1 MIVLSIIVLIFYFGL
16 YGYCFK
22 AVLKGNF
29 YYVLLYSV
37 LFFPVY
43 TVFLALVFNGL
54 ESPILNSILQYSK
67 ELLIF
72 SAVGIILFGG
82 KEVLKKTWK
91 LSLLDA
97 FFIGFIGI
105 SFIYLLLPIGEASF
119 LNKAIYFKNILLI
132 GVFYYLG
139 RYVTISNSQWTKL
152 FRIIFGLTFIACLIV
167 VFEKLTGT
175 HFHSLIGYAKYN
187 DVIKE
192 IDPVGIFGL
201 TWTFEAQGGQ
211 ARFGSFF
218 SNPLEFSA
226 SMLIGVA
233 GGIIYLLSVRHKPN
247 QVKYLLVIFCAFVC
261 VSLAYSR
268 ATFVAFFLMIVFIA
282 FLLRYYKLLSFAFL
296 VLLMVTAYIMFFA
309 ADDVK
314 YFVEDTLS
322 FENSSS
328 LTHLV
333 EWAEGIESMISNPQG
348 IGLATSG
355 NAGGVEKDL
364 QVGGENQYLIYGVQL
379 GFMGLAFYLGMLLIG
394 IRNSWKAF
402 RMSQNRNEAVIPFV
416 AASVKFGMLLPLF
429 TANGEAYL
437 YVSLVSWW
445 LIGYSE
451 SLLQNLKK
459 AAKYPLIKRQSRQ
472 TL

>member
-1 MIVLSIIVLIFYFGL
+1 MIVVSALLLIIYFGL
-16 YGYCFK
+16 FGYFLNGIFRGK
-22 AVLKGNF
+22 LYLVLF
-29 YYVLLYSV
+29 YSA
-37 LFFPVY
+37 LFFPIY
-43 TVFLALVFNGL
+43 TVFLALVFDGF
-54 ESPILNSILQYSK
+54 ESSILNSALQYSK

-72 SAVGIILFGG
+72 STLGIMLFGSKNILNQG
-82 KEVLKKTWK
+82 FNI
-91 LSLLDA
+91 SRLDSC
-97 FFIGFIGI
+97 FIGFIGL
-105 SFIYLLLPIGEASF
+105 SLLYLVLPIGEASI

-132 GVFYYLG
+132 GVFYTFG
-139 RYVTISNSQWTKL
+139 RKIKINNSEWSK
-152 FRIIFGLTFIACLIV
+152 FFKIIFGLTLIACLVV

-187 DVIKE
+187 KAIKE

-226 SMLIGVA
+226 SMLVGVA
-233 GGIIYLLSVRHKPN
+233 AGIIYFLSVRHKSN
-247 QVKYLLVIFCAFVC
+247 QIKYLFVIFCAFIC

-268 ATFVAFFLMIVFIA
+268 ATFVTFFLMMIFMA
-282 FLLRYYKLLSFAFL
+282 FLLRYYKIIVIAFVSFLLISI
-296 VLLMVTAYIMFFA
+296 YIGFFA

-314 YFVEDTLS
+314 YFVEDTIK
-322 FENSSS
+322 FQNSSS

-333 EWAEGIESMISNPQG
+333 EWAEGLESMLSNPMG

-379 GFMGLAFYLGMLLIG
+379 GFLGLTFYLGMLIIG
-394 IRNSWKAF
+394 IRNAWKAF
-402 RMSQNRNEAVIPFV
+402 RYSKTRQDSIVPFV

-451 SLLQNLKK
+451 SMYQKIRLSK
-459 AAKYPLIKRQSRQ
+459 P
-472 TL
+472 

>member
-1 MIVLSIIVLIFYFGL
+1 MIVLSTIVLIFYFGL
-16 YGYCFK
+16 FGYCLK

-29 YYVLLYSV
+29 YYVLLYAV

-72 SAVGIILFGG
+72 SAAGIILFGR
-82 KEVLKKTWK
+82 KDIFRQSWSV
-91 LSLLDA
+91 SLLDG

-105 SFIYLLLPIGEASF
+105 SFIYLVLPIGDASF

-132 GVFYYLG
+132 GVFYSFG
-139 RYVTISNSQWTKL
+139 RHVTISKSQWAKL
-152 FRIIFGLTFIACLIV
+152 FKIIFGLTFIACSIV

-175 HFHSLIGYAKYN
+175 HFHSLIGYAKYI

-247 QVKYLLVIFCAFVC
+247 QLKYLLVIFCAFVC

-268 ATFVAFFLMIVFIA
+268 ATFVAFFLMIIFIA

-296 VLLMVTAYIMFFA
+296 VLLMVTAYVLFFA

-314 YFVEDTLS
+314 YFIEDTLR

-333 EWAEGIESMISNPQG
+333 EWAEGLESMISNPQG

-379 GFMGLAFYLGMLLIG
+379 GFLGLVFYLGMLFIG

-402 RMSQNRNEAVIPFV
+402 RMSKIREEAVVPFV

-445 LIGYSE
+445 FIGYAE
-451 SLLQNLKK
+451 SLFQNLKK
-459 AAKYPLIKRQSRQ
+459 VTKSPLNKRPSLQI
-472 TL
+472 L

>member
-1 MIVLSIIVLIFYFGL
+1 MIFISISLLIIYFFFF
-16 YGYCFK
+16 GYCLNG
-22 AVLKGNF
+22 VLKGNL
-29 YYVLLYSV
+29 YYVLLYSI

-43 TVFLALVFNGL
+43 TVFLALVFNGM
-54 ESPILNSILQYSK
+54 ESSFLNSILQYSK

-72 SAVGIILFGG
+72 SAVGIILFGK
-82 KEVLKKTWK
+82 KELSRLSWSI
-91 LSLLDA
+91 SLLDWC
-97 FFIGFIGI
+97 FIGFIGI
-105 SFIYLLLPIGEASF
+105 SFIYLVLPIGEAAF

-132 GVFYYLG
+132 GIFYSFG
-139 RYVTISNSQWTKL
+139 RNVKITNSQWSLL
-152 FRIIFGLTFIACLIV
+152 FKIIFGITFLACLTV
-167 VFEKLTGT
+167 VFEKLTGI

-187 DVIKE
+187 QAIKE

-233 GGIIYLLSVRHKPN
+233 GGIIYLLSVRHKSN
-247 QVKYLLVIFCAFVC
+247 QTKYLFVIFCAFVC

-268 ATFVAFFLMIVFIA
+268 ATFVAFFMMIIFMA
-282 FLLRYYKLLSFAFL
+282 FLLRYYKILVIAFTSFLLIAIYIISFAP
-296 VLLMVTAYIMFFA
+296 
-309 ADDVK
+309 DDVK
-314 YFVEDTLS
+314 YFVEDTIK

-333 EWAEGIESMISNPQG
+333 EWAEGLESMLSNPQG

-379 GFMGLAFYLGMLLIG
+379 GFLGLLFYLGMLMIG

-402 RMSQNRNEAVIPFV
+402 NMSKIRVEAIIPFV

-437 YVSLVSWW
+437 YIALVSWW

-451 SLLQNLKK
+451 SLFQSLKK
-459 AAKYPLIKRQSRQ
+459 AMLRDQRKGEMSIR
-472 TL
+472 